1 MSRHITRTFLIT
13 LFRTSV
19 PGCATGVLCHVGH
32 LLCLTIPQFPLLLR
46 SQLSFRDKG
55 TFKQS
60 WDSALLGLALAYRPA
75 PKLQLCSNQCG
86 ARDEGCG
93 SDGSF
98 QPSFAHTL
106 PALAF
111 LSASRRKW
119 LFFVVDPAGDWYYHW
134 LAVIAVPVLY
144 NWCLLIAR

>member
-1 MSRHITRTFLIT
+1 MSCHENFSDHPLPYIC
-13 LFRTSV
+13 SW
-19 PGCATGVLCHVGH
+19 LCHWATCCALPSHSFLFCCV
-32 LLCLTIPQFPLLLR
+32 
-46 SQLSFRDKG
+46 LSSVLGIKEL
-55 TFKQS
+55 KQS

-75 PKLQLCSNQCG
+75 PKLQLCSRQCG
-86 ARDEGCG
+86 ARDEGSG

-106 PALAF
+106 AALAF

-144 NWCLLIAR
+144 NWCLLVAR